1 MESCM
6 IIRRLN
12 LAPRAIAFFSAVVVV
27 VILLGSISLVQMNKL
42 YEAEQDVETNWML
55 GIRDAGQ
62 MNSGLLRLRLESL
75 RGATTTDAALR
86 EQTVNAFAGYR
97 TAFLDAVKHYESTV
111 ASDDDRKLY
120 ESIRSDA
127 AAYDQL
133 LGQLEPMLRNADATS
148 ATGLIN
154 TTIRPLTNRL
164 EGKVNELMALNDRG
178 ATDAGD
184 AAAATFEAGRS
195 WVLGL
200 MAAAVLVTIVLA
212 ALLIHS
218 IAQPIKEA
226 VQIAQ
231 RIARKDLT
239 EQIVV
244 VGQDEAA
251 SMLTALAQMQANLR
265 QTIAHISDSSN
276 QLAAAAEEMT
286 AVTEESG
293 RGLVRQNDEVNQAAS
308 AVTQMSSAVDEV
320 ARNAAEAADASATT
334 QSLAR
339 DGLGKVE
346 QTLTAIQALATNVG
360 STSDQVK
367 QLSSRAREIN
377 TVVEVIRAIAE
388 QTNLLALNAAIEAAR
403 AGEQG
408 RGFAV
413 VADEVRALAH
423 RTQQS
428 TQEIEKMIGSMQTD
442 SVQAVQA
449 MEQSQQMASD
459 SSAVAQHASTSLNQI
474 SASINLIS
482 ERNTVIATAA
492 EEQAQVAREIDRNI
506 ISIRDLSIQSAAGAT
521 QTATASGEVSRL
533 AVGLTAMVGEFAI

>member
-308 AVTQMSSAVDEV
+308 AVTQMSSAIDEV

>member
-1 MESCM
+1 M

-12 LAPRAIAFFSAVVVV
+12 LAPRAIAFFSAIVVV
-27 VILLGSISLVQMNKL
+27 VILLGCLSIVQMNKL

-86 EQTVNAFAGYR
+86 EQTIAAFPGYR
-97 TAFLDAVKHYESTV
+97 RAFQETIAHYESTV
-111 ASDDDRKLY
+111 GSDDDRKLY
-120 ESIRSDA
+120 DAIRSDA
-127 AAYDQL
+127 VAYDQL
-133 LGQLEPMLRNADATS
+133 LGQLEPMLRAADTAAAT
-148 ATGLIN
+148 ALIN
-154 TTIRPLTNRL
+154 TAIRPLTNTL
-164 EGKVNELMALNDRG
+164 EGKVKELMALNDRG

-184 AAAATFEAGRS
+184 AALATFESGRN
-195 WVLGL
+195 WVIALI
-200 MAAAVLVTIVLA
+200 AAAVLATILLA
-212 ALLIHS
+212 ALLIRS
-218 IAQPIKEA
+218 ITQPINEA

-251 SMLTALAQMQANLR
+251 SMLTALARMQANLR
-265 QTIAHISDSSN
+265 QTIAHISDSSS
-276 QLAAAAEEMT
+276 QLAAASEEMS
-286 AVTEESG
+286 AVTEESS

-360 STSDQVK
+360 STSTQVK
-367 QLSSRAREIN
+367 QLSARAREIN

-459 SSAVAQHASTSLNQI
+459 SSAVAQHASTSLSQI
-474 SASINLIS
+474 SESINLIS

-506 ISIRDLSIQSAAGAT
+506 TSIRDLSMQSAAGAT

-533 AVGLTAMVGEFAI
+533 AVGLTSLVGEFAI

>member
-164 EGKVNELMALNDRG
+164 EGKINELMALNDRG

>member
-1 MESCM
+1 M

-308 AVTQMSSAVDEV
+308 AVTQMSSAIDEV

>member
-1 MESCM
+1 M

-164 EGKVNELMALNDRG
+164 EGKINELMALNDRG

>member
-1 MESCM
+1 M

-265 QTIAHISDSSN
+265 QTIAHISDSSS

>member
-1 MESCM
+1 M

-12 LAPRAIAFFSAVVVV
+12 LAPRAIAFFSAIVVV
-27 VILLGSISLVQMNKL
+27 VILLGSLSIVQMDKL
-42 YEAEQDVETNWML
+42 YQAEQDVETNWML

-62 MNSGLLRLRLESL
+62 MNSGLLRLRLESM
-75 RGATTTDAALR
+75 RGATTTDSALR
-86 EQTVNAFAGYR
+86 EQTIAAFPGYR
-97 TAFLDAVKHYESTV
+97 RVFQETIKHYESTV

-120 ESIRSDA
+120 DSIRSDA

-133 LGQLEPMLRNADATS
+133 LGQLEPMLRAADTTA

-154 TTIRPLTNRL
+154 TAIRPLTNTL

-184 AAAATFEAGRS
+184 AALATFESGRA
-195 WVLGL
+195 WVIGL
-200 MAAAVLVTIVLA
+200 MAAAVLATILLA
-212 ALLIHS
+212 ALLIRS
-218 IAQPIKEA
+218 ITQPIQEA

-251 SMLTALAQMQANLR
+251 SMLTALARMQANLR
-265 QTIAHISDSSN
+265 QTIAHISDSSS
-276 QLAAAAEEMT
+276 QLAAASEEMS
-286 AVTEESG
+286 AVTEESS

-360 STSDQVK
+360 STSTQVK
-367 QLSSRAREIN
+367 QLSARAREIN

-459 SSAVAQHASTSLNQI
+459 SSAVAQHASTSLSQI
-474 SASINLIS
+474 SESINLIS

-506 ISIRDLSIQSAAGAT
+506 TSIRDLSMQSAAGAT

-533 AVGLTAMVGEFAI
+533 AVGLTALVGEFAI

>member
-1 MESCM
+1 
-6 IIRRLN
+6 
-12 LAPRAIAFFSAVVVV
+12 
-27 VILLGSISLVQMNKL
+27 
-42 YEAEQDVETNWML
+42 
-55 GIRDAGQ
+55 
-62 MNSGLLRLRLESL
+62 MNSGLLRLRLESM
-75 RGATTTDAALR
+75 RGATTTDTALR
-86 EQTVNAFAGYR
+86 EQTIAAFPGYR
-97 TAFLDAVKHYESTV
+97 RAFQETIKHYESTV

-120 ESIRSDA
+120 DSIRSDA

-133 LGQLEPMLRNADATS
+133 LGQLEPMLRAADTTA

-154 TTIRPLTNRL
+154 TAIRPLTNTL

-184 AAAATFEAGRS
+184 AALATFESGRA
-195 WVLGL
+195 WVIGL
-200 MAAAVLVTIVLA
+200 MAAAVLATILLA
-212 ALLIHS
+212 ALLIRS
-218 IAQPIKEA
+218 ITQPINEA

-251 SMLTALAQMQANLR
+251 SMLTALARMQANLR
-265 QTIAHISDSSN
+265 QTIAHISDSSS
-276 QLAAAAEEMT
+276 QLAAASEEMS
-286 AVTEESG
+286 AVTEESS

-339 DGLGKVE
+339 DGLGKVG

-360 STSDQVK
+360 STSTQVK
-367 QLSSRAREIN
+367 QLSARAREIN

-459 SSAVAQHASTSLNQI
+459 SSAVAQHASTSLSQI
-474 SASINLIS
+474 SESINLIS

-506 ISIRDLSIQSAAGAT
+506 TSIRDLSMQSAAGAT

-533 AVGLTAMVGEFAI
+533 AVGLTALVGEFAI

>member
-12 LAPRAIAFFSAVVVV
+12 LAPRAIAFFSAVVAVV
-27 VILLGSISLVQMNKL
+27 LLLGSISIVQMNKL
-42 YEAEQDVETNWML
+42 YQAEQDVETNWML

-62 MNSGLLRLRLESL
+62 MNSGLLRLRLESM

-86 EQTVNAFAGYR
+86 EQTIAAFPGYR
-97 TAFLDAVKHYESTV
+97 RTFQETIKHYESTV

-127 AAYDQL
+127 ATYEQL
-133 LGQLEPMLRNADATS
+133 LGQLEPMLRAADTTAAT
-148 ATGLIN
+148 TLIN
-154 TTIRPLTNRL
+154 TAIRPLTNTL

-184 AAAATFEAGRS
+184 VALATFESGRN
-195 WVLGL
+195 WVIGL
-200 MAAAVLVTIVLA
+200 MAAAVLATILLA
-212 ALLIHS
+212 ALLIRS
-218 IAQPIKEA
+218 ITQPIKEA

-239 EQIVV
+239 ETIVV

-265 QTIAHISDSSN
+265 QTIAHISDSSS
-276 QLAAAAEEMT
+276 QLAAASEEMS
-286 AVTEESG
+286 AVTEESS
-293 RGLVRQNDEVNQAAS
+293 RGLARQNDEVNQAAS

-360 STSDQVK
+360 STSTQVK

-459 SSAVAQHASTSLNQI
+459 SSAVAPARQHLAQPDIGIDQPHQRTQHRDRHGSRGAGTGG
-474 SASINLIS
+474 A
-482 ERNTVIATAA
+482 RN
-492 EEQAQVAREIDRNI
+492 
-506 ISIRDLSIQSAAGAT
+506 
-521 QTATASGEVSRL
+521 
-533 AVGLTAMVGEFAI
+533 

>member
-1 MESCM
+1 M

>member
-1 MESCM
+1 M

-12 LAPRAIAFFSAVVVV
+12 LAPRAIAFFSAIVVV
-27 VILLGSISLVQMNKL
+27 VILLGCLSIVQMNKL

-86 EQTVNAFAGYR
+86 EQTIAAFAGYR
-97 TAFLDAVKHYESTV
+97 RAFQETIAHYESTV
-111 ASDDDRKLY
+111 GSDDDRKLY
-120 ESIRSDA
+120 DSIRSDA
-127 AAYDQL
+127 VAYDQL
-133 LGQLEPMLRNADATS
+133 LGQLEPLLRAADTAAATV
-148 ATGLIN
+148 LIN
-154 TTIRPLTNRL
+154 TAIRPLTNTL
-164 EGKVNELMALNDRG
+164 EGKVKELMALNDRG

-184 AAAATFEAGRS
+184 AALATFESGRN
-195 WVLGL
+195 WVIALI
-200 MAAAVLVTIVLA
+200 AAAVLATILLA
-212 ALLIHS
+212 ALLIRS
-218 IAQPIKEA
+218 ITQPINEA

-251 SMLTALAQMQANLR
+251 SMLTALARMQANLR
-265 QTIAHISDSSN
+265 QTIAHISDSSS
-276 QLAAAAEEMT
+276 QLAAASEEMS
-286 AVTEESG
+286 AVTEESS

-360 STSDQVK
+360 STSTQVK
-367 QLSSRAREIN
+367 QLSARAREIN

-459 SSAVAQHASTSLNQI
+459 SSTVAQHASTSLSQI
-474 SASINLIS
+474 SESINLIS

-506 ISIRDLSIQSAAGAT
+506 TSIRDLSMQSAAGAT

-533 AVGLTAMVGEFAI
+533 AVGLTALVGEFAI

>member
-1 MESCM
+1 M

-265 QTIAHISDSSN
+265 QTIAHISDSSS

-506 ISIRDLSIQSAAGAT
+506 ISIRDLSTQSAAGAT